1 MFCQS
6 FILSSLLA
14 LSGVLGAAVPSDNSS
29 SACVNS
35 PSTRSCWSDGFDIST
50 DYYESVPD
58 TGVTREYW
66 FNIENG
72 TASPD
77 GVEIPVMTVNGSLP
91 GPTIIA
97 DWGDWV
103 GMCASEFYSRREKKM
118 LTDSLSSRACNQCT
132 SEQRNFYSLPW
143 HQTKLYQ
150 LQRWRPQRN
159 PVSNRSRRQLH
170 IQVARNPIRV
180 ILVPF
185 ALLRTSMGRTVWRY
199 LDQRPCDC
207 KLRC

>member
-1 MFCQS
+1 MFGQS

-14 LSGVLGAAVPSDNSS
+14 LPAVLGAAVPTDNSS

-35 PSTRSCWSDGFDIST
+35 PSTRSCWSEGFDIST

-103 GMCASEFYSRREKKM
+103 GKC
-118 LTDSLSSRACNQCT
+118 
-132 SEQRNFYSLPW
+132 
-143 HQTKLYQ
+143 
-150 LQRWRPQRN
+150 
-159 PVSNRSRRQLH
+159 
-170 IQVARNPIRV
+170 
-180 ILVPF
+180 PF
-185 ALLRTSMGRTVWRY
+185 AGKKKKRQIY
-199 LDQRPCDC
+199 
-207 KLRC
+207 

>member
-1 MFCQS
+1 MTLSLLLSLLVSLWGNRLNYTAAMFCQS
-6 FILSSLLA
+6 FFLSTLLA
-14 LSGVLGAAVPSDNSS
+14 LPSVFGAAVPSENST

-103 GMCASEFYSRREKKM
+103 GKFCSEFPSWKRNKK
-118 LTDSLSSRACNQCT
+118 TN
-132 SEQRNFYSLPW
+132 
-143 HQTKLYQ
+143 
-150 LQRWRPQRN
+150 
-159 PVSNRSRRQLH
+159 
-170 IQVARNPIRV
+170 
-180 ILVPF
+180 
-185 ALLRTSMGRTVWRY
+185 
-199 LDQRPCDC
+199 
-207 KLRC
+207 